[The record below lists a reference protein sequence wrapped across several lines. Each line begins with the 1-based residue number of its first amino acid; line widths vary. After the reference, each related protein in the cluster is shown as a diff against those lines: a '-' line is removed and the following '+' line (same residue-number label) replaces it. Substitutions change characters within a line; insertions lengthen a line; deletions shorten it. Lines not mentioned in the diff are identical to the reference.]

1 MTRPNQ
7 VWAIDI
13 TYIPMARGFM
23 YLTAIMDMYSRFIL
37 IWSISNTMDSAW
49 VTDVVKEAVKTYGKP
64 EIINSDQGTQFTSD
78 EYVDYVKSL
87 ESTKNINGW

>member
-1 MTRPNQ
+1 
-7 VWAIDI
+7 
-13 TYIPMARGFM
+13 MARGFM

>member
-1 MTRPNQ
+1 
-7 VWAIDI
+7 
-13 TYIPMARGFM
+13 
-23 YLTAIMDMYSRFIL
+23 
-37 IWSISNTMDSAW
+37 MDSAW